1 MLLRLLNI
9 LKPEES
15 FIPWLSPYFKGVD
28 YTLRMANEA
37 VAPLIIVVEGFAEIE
52 SIIVCG
58 MDIYFLESVVLSV
71 YIDGR
76 III

>member
-1 MLLRLLNI
+1 MLLRLLSI
-9 LKPEES
+9 LKLEES

-37 VAPLIIVVEGFAEIE
+37 VAPLIIVVEGFAENE

-58 MDIYFLESVVLSV
+58 VGIYFLESVELSV
-71 YIDGR
+71 
-76 III
+76 